1 MLFIYI
7 SATVQANIFKLSN
20 GLSRVSHIE
29 VKNQIQNL
37 TNDMNISLPVIACS
51 IFFFFG
57 WLSQFTAL
65 HSNICTIKRRCGI
78 EVT

>member
-51 IFFFFG
+51 NFFFLVG
-57 WLSQFTAL
+57 WVSLQLYIVIFVL
-65 HSNICTIKRRCGI
+65 LNDDVELK
-78 EVT
+78 